1 VSGAQNLSHF
11 AIECDDV
18 ERARAFYEAVF
29 GWTIRP
35 WGPPNYYHI
44 VTGTPERPGILGDLR
59 ERQHKLGAG
68 EPTVG
73 GYVCTIDVVS
83 LKAVLAAVEANGGR
97 LHSPPYLIEGVG
109 TVAYIED
116 SEGNRVGLMEAVPG
130 RPMPEG
136 VKDG

>member
-1 VSGAQNLSHF
+1 MSGAQNLGHF

-29 GWTIRP
+29 GWTIKP

-44 VTGTPERPGILGDLR
+44 TTGTPDQPGILGDLR
-59 ERQHKLGAG
+59 ERPHKLGQG
-68 EPTVG
+68 EPSVG
-73 GYVCTIDVVS
+73 GYICTINVRS
-83 LKAVLAAVEANGGR
+83 LRDVLAAAQAHGGK

-116 SEGNRVGLMEAVPG
+116 SEGNRVGLMEAVAG
-130 RPMPEG
+130 RQMPEG
-136 VKDG
+136 VKDA